1 MVAFLGAIIAFQPG
15 GDLGKWLYLAGMA
28 GFSAGLEAIAKALRE
43 FVAAGDYDH
52 FLHKLPI

>member
-1 MVAFLGAIIAFQPG
+1 MVALLGTVIAFQPS
-15 GDLGKWLYLAGMA
+15 GDLGEWLFLALIA
-28 GFSAGLEAIAKALRE
+28 GFSAGLEAVAKALRE